1 MGLFED
7 ELQRSAQRRAQ
18 LNAQA
23 RAKAQQDAGAGLTGT
38 LANIAK
44 ETASPSKKSF
54 LENIFG
60 GIAEGIGDAAATVGN
75 IAKTAAGLMGN
86 ATHKEDTKRT
96 MQDLSAKRDEIA
108 KKYGYANYL
117 EAQEDDN
124 ASQDFWNEIK
134 GAAKG
139 TQEKLKKS
147 SADFDKSIQD
157 VQNIDLNKAKGQA
170 INTIG
175 NMLDVVP
182 GLGVAGNVAS
192 GALGGVAD
200 AYKANEGGTDA
211 DVWNDKTTLARIGAG
226 AGSALAGGAVAS
238 KLGAGKTVLG
248 QAGRSALSG
257 AASGATS
264 GAIMSGATGGN
275 VLSGALSGA
284 GTGALA
290 GGAMGGGNAIA
301 GRIMSGV
308 RSVKGANDVA
318 PKDFNTTNDAMAENT
333 SIAPEQ
339 TMDAVKPQQA
349 KNSNTIKDGI
359 ANQKRMNQ
367 VEDLR
372 MQAAQQILDQYGT
385 IRLTDKTKLSRAAE
399 AATEMAN
406 LGLTDRASI
415 DYFANNITGADGQ
428 VSKLVRNA
436 LIDAGDTTTK
446 LKHTMDEYYNS
457 GGIAGNKSAKSYVQS
472 VFDDVSKKYSTN
484 QDGTMSR
491 SDMYDLGREI
501 ERIGYNDIAMGS
513 RSGSNSH
520 IYEGRG
526 QTLVNIAQDIIDR
539 ATEGV
544 EINSKIDTNALKSIL
559 PDNQAWANKVD
570 KFAANAKTVQ
580 DARKFM
586 APATQMS
593 LYNEATRLNRGT
605 YGSNVG
611 DAGTLM
617 LELAT
622 GNTLSRLKTLGKLA
636 QSKISNSDNARQKQ
650 TKKLLDMANKLESQ
664 GVDANGGDR
673 LANNNMASANNTATA
688 SKNPLVNALGSAKN
702 IASNLNGLQKTAG
715 GDNNL
720 AKYLAGQANDLGGNF
735 YKWLDGGAPTLR
747 AGGINNLQNI
757 VNRQVAGGIADNAV
771 SDLRDKEYE
780 KQANQAISDAV
791 GQYGAGVLNYI
802 GTDATNGLS
811 DGRLAQLQSVAGQYP
826 AEADASAMLAGAMT
840 AEQNNPMSEQMAQI
854 GNQMTQISQA
864 MSSAMAAGDF
874 TAYGQLAD
882 LYAQAYKMYDALNAT
897 SAASEKTNELTASQQ
912 TQMTNLNNSLATR
925 DQLEQAYADAGGAQG
940 LAGNLSEFANSITGG
955 AANRALANYNSM
967 RQSVGAAI
975 VKNLVNLGATE
986 QDMKAYVALLPTAAD
1001 SAEQAQDK
1009 FDKLRGLINQAKAN
1023 VTVAQ

>member
-75 IAKTAAGLMGN
+75 IAKTAAGWMGD

-124 ASQDFWNEIK
+124 ASQDFWNEVK
-134 GAAKG
+134 GATTS

-275 VLSGALSGA
+275 VLSGALAGA

-290 GGAMGGGNAIA
+290 GGAMGGGNALA
-301 GRIMSGV
+301 GRVMSGV

-318 PKDFNTTNDAMAENT
+318 PKEFNTTNDAMAENT

-339 TMDAVKPQQA
+339 TMDAVNPQQA
-349 KNSNTIKDGI
+349 KNSTTIKDGF

-526 QTLVNIAQDIIDR
+526 QTLVNIAQGIIDR

-559 PDNQAWANKVD
+559 PDNQAWADKVD

-636 QSKISNSDNARQKQ
+636 QSKISNSDNAKQKQ

-688 SKNPLVNALGSAKN
+688 SKNPLVNAFGSAKN
-702 IASNLNGLQKTAG
+702 IASNLNSLQATAG

-735 YKWLDGGAPTLR
+735 YNWLDGGASTIR

-771 SDLRDKEYE
+771 SDLRDKEYGE
-780 KQANQAISDAV
+780 QANQAISDAV
-791 GQYGAGVLNYI
+791 SQYGAGVLNYI
-802 GTDATNGLS
+802 GADATNGLS
-811 DGRLAQLQSVAGQYP
+811 DGRLAQLQSAAGQYP
-826 AEADASAMLAGAMT
+826 AETDASAMLAGAIT
-840 AEQNNPMSEQMAQI
+840 AEQNSPMSEQMAQI

-897 SAASEKTNELTASQQ
+897 SAESDAPNELTASQQ
-912 TQMTNLNNSLATR
+912 TQMTNLNNSLATL

-986 QDMKAYVALLPTAAD
+986 QDMKAYIALLPTAAD
-1001 SAEQAQDK
+1001 SAEQAKDK

>member
-75 IAKTAAGLMGN
+75 IVKTTAGLIGN
-86 ATHKEDTKRT
+86 ETHKQDTKST
-96 MQDLSAKRDEIA
+96 MQDFSAKRDEIA

-134 GAAKG
+134 GATKG

-290 GGAMGGGNAIA
+290 GGAMGGGNALA

-308 RSVKGANDVA
+308 KSIKGANDVG
-318 PKDFNTTNDAMAENT
+318 PKDLNTTNDAMAENT
-333 SIAPEQ
+333 SIAPGQ

-349 KNSNTIKDGI
+349 KNPNTIKDGI

-559 PDNQAWANKVD
+559 PDNQAWADKVD

-611 DAGTLM
+611 DAGTMM

-636 QSKISNSDNARQKQ
+636 QSKISNSDNAKQKQ

-664 GVDANGGDR
+664 SVDANGGNR
-673 LANNNMASANNTATA
+673 TVNNTATA

-702 IASNLNGLQKTAG
+702 IASNLNSLQATSDG
-715 GDNNL
+715 GNNL
-720 AKYLAGQANDLGGNF
+720 AKYLAGQANDLGGNL
-735 YKWLDGGAPTLR
+735 YNWLDGAAPTLR

-771 SDLRDKEYE
+771 SDLRDKEYGE
-780 KQANQAISDAV
+780 QANQAISDAV
-791 GQYGAGVLNYI
+791 NQYGAGVLNYI
-802 GTDATNGLS
+802 GADATNGLS
-811 DGRLAQLQSVAGQYP
+811 DGRLAQLQAVAGQYP
-826 AEADASAMLAGAMT
+826 AETDASAMLAGATT

-882 LYAQAYKMYDALNAT
+882 LYSQAYKMYDALNANST
-897 SAASEKTNELTASQQ
+897 ASDASSELTASQQ
-912 TQMTNLNNSLATR
+912 TQMTNLNNSLATL

>member
-75 IAKTAAGLMGN
+75 IAKTAVGLMGD

-124 ASQDFWNEIK
+124 ASQDFWNEVK
-134 GAAKG
+134 GATKG

-170 INTIG
+170 INAYGTL
-175 NMLDVVP
+175 LDVVP

-248 QAGRSALSG
+248 QAGKSALSG

-275 VLSGALSGA
+275 VLSGALAGA

-290 GGAMGGGNAIA
+290 GGAMGGGNALA
-301 GRIMSGV
+301 GRIMSGA
-308 RSVKGANDVA
+308 RNINNANDAV
-318 PKDFNTTNDAMAENT
+318 PKDSNIANDAMAENT
-333 SIAPEQ
+333 SVAPEQ

-446 LKHTMDEYYNS
+446 LKHTMDQYYNS

-544 EINSKIDTNALKSIL
+544 EINSKIDANALKSIL
-559 PDNQAWANKVD
+559 PGNQAWANKVD
-570 KFAANAKTVQ
+570 KFAADAKTVQ

-611 DAGTLM
+611 DAGTMM

-636 QSKISNSDNARQKQ
+636 QSKISNSDNAKQKQ

-664 GVDANGGDR
+664 SVDANGGDR
-673 LANNNMASANNTATA
+673 MANNNMASTNNTATA
-688 SKNPLVNALGSAKN
+688 SKNPLVNAFGSAKN
-702 IASNLNGLQKTAG
+702 IASNLNSLQATAG

-720 AKYLAGQANDLGGNF
+720 AKYLAGQVNDLGGNF
-735 YKWLDGGAPTLR
+735 YNWLDGAAPTLR

-757 VNRQVAGGIADNAV
+757 VNRKVAGGIADNAV
-771 SDLRDKEYE
+771 SDLRDQEYKE
-780 KQANQAISDAV
+780 QANQAISDAV
-791 GQYGAGVLNYI
+791 NQYGAGVLNYI
-802 GTDATNGLS
+802 GADATNGLS
-811 DGRLAQLQSVAGQYP
+811 DGRLAQLQSIAGQYP
-826 AEADASAMLAGAMT
+826 AETDASAMLVGAMT
-840 AEQNNPMSEQMAQI
+840 AEQNDPMSEQMAQI
-854 GNQMTQISQA
+854 GNQMTQLSQA

-882 LYAQAYKMYDALNAT
+882 LYSQAYKMYDALNT
-897 SAASEKTNELTASQQ
+897 NSAASDAPNELTASQQ
-912 TQMTNLNNSLATR
+912 TQMTNLNNSLATL

>member
-75 IAKTAAGLMGN
+75 IVKTTAGLIGN
-86 ATHKEDTKRT
+86 ETHKQDTKST
-96 MQDLSAKRDEIA
+96 MQDFSAKRDEIA

-134 GAAKG
+134 GATKG

-147 SADFDKSIQD
+147 SDDFDKSIQD
-157 VQNIDLNKAKGQA
+157 VQNTDLNKAKGQA

-182 GLGVAGNVAS
+182 GLGVPGNVAS

-290 GGAMGGGNAIA
+290 GGAMGGGNALA

-308 RSVKGANDVA
+308 RNINGANDVA
-318 PKDFNTTNDAMAENT
+318 PKDSNITNDAMTENT

-446 LKHTMDEYYNS
+446 LKHTMDQYYNS

-559 PDNQAWANKVD
+559 PDNQAWADKVD

-593 LYNEATRLNRGT
+593 LYNEATKLNRGT

-636 QSKISNSDNARQKQ
+636 QSKISNSDNAKQKQ
-650 TKKLLDMANKLESQ
+650 SKKLLDMANKLESQ
-664 GVDANGGDR
+664 SVDANGGNR
-673 LANNNMASANNTATA
+673 TANNTATA

-702 IASNLNGLQKTAG
+702 IASNLNSLQATSDG
-715 GDNNL
+715 GNNL
-720 AKYLAGQANDLGGNF
+720 AKYLAGQANDLGGNL
-735 YKWLDGGAPTLR
+735 YNWLDGAAPTLR

-771 SDLRDKEYE
+771 SDLRDKEYGE
-780 KQANQAISDAV
+780 QANQAISDAV
-791 GQYGAGVLNYI
+791 NQYGAGVLNYI
-802 GTDATNGLS
+802 GADATNGLS

-826 AEADASAMLAGAMT
+826 AETDASAMLAGAMT

-874 TAYGQLAD
+874 TAYSQLAD

-897 SAASEKTNELTASQQ
+897 SAESEKSNELTASQQ
-912 TQMTNLNNSLATR
+912 TQMTNLNNSLATL

>member
-44 ETASPSKKSF
+44 ETATPSKKSF

-75 IAKTAAGLMGN
+75 IAKTAVGLMGDK
-86 ATHKEDTKRT
+86 THKEDTKRT

-124 ASQDFWNEIK
+124 ASQDFWNEVK
-134 GAAKG
+134 GATKG

-170 INTIG
+170 INAYGTL
-175 NMLDVVP
+175 LDVVP

-226 AGSALAGGAVAS
+226 AGSALAGGTVAS

-248 QAGRSALSG
+248 QAGKSALSG

-275 VLSGALSGA
+275 VLSGALAGA

-290 GGAMGGGNAIA
+290 GGAMGGGNALA

-308 RSVKGANDVA
+308 RSIKGANDVA
-318 PKDFNTTNDAMAENT
+318 PKDLNTTNDAMAENA

-339 TMDAVKPQQA
+339 TIDAVKPQQA

-559 PDNQAWANKVD
+559 PDNQAWADKVD

-664 GVDANGGDR
+664 GVDANGGNR
-673 LANNNMASANNTATA
+673 MANNTATA
-688 SKNPLVNALGSAKN
+688 SKNPLINALGSAKN
-702 IASNLNGLQKTAG
+702 IASNLNSLQATSDG
-715 GDNNL
+715 GTNL

-735 YKWLDGGAPTLR
+735 YNWLDGAAPTLR
-747 AGGINNLQNI
+747 TGGINNLQNI
-757 VNRQVAGGIADNAV
+757 VNRKVAGGIADNAV
-771 SDLRDKEYE
+771 SDLRDQEYKE
-780 KQANQAISDAV
+780 QANKAISDAV
-791 GQYGAGVLNYI
+791 NQYGAGVLNYI
-802 GTDATNGLS
+802 GADATNGLS
-811 DGRLAQLQSVAGQYP
+811 DDRLAQLQSIAGQYP
-826 AEADASAMLAGAMT
+826 AETDASAMLAGAIT

-882 LYAQAYKMYDALNAT
+882 LYSQAYKMYDALNANST
-897 SAASEKTNELTASQQ
+897 ASDASNELTASQQ
-912 TQMTNLNNSLATR
+912 TQMTNLNNSLATL

-986 QDMKAYVALLPTAAD
+986 QDMKAYIALLPTAAD

>member
-75 IAKTAAGLMGN
+75 VVKTAAGLMGD
-86 ATHKEDTKRT
+86 ATHKQETKST
-96 MQDLSAKRDEIA
+96 MQDFSAKRDEIA

-134 GAAKG
+134 GATKG

-157 VQNIDLNKAKGQA
+157 VQNTDLNKAKGQA

-290 GGAMGGGNAIA
+290 GGAMGGGNALA

-308 RSVKGANDVA
+308 RSVKGANDIA
-318 PKDFNTTNDAMAENT
+318 PKDTNITNDAMAENT
-333 SIAPEQ
+333 SVAPEQ

-349 KNSNTIKDGI
+349 KTPNTIKDGI

-559 PDNQAWANKVD
+559 PDNQAWADKVD

-673 LANNNMASANNTATA
+673 LANNSATA
-688 SKNPLVNALGSAKN
+688 SKNPLVNAVGTAKN
-702 IASNLNGLQKTAG
+702 IASNLNSLQATSDG
-715 GDNNL
+715 GNNL

-735 YKWLDGGAPTLR
+735 YNWLDGAAPTLR
-747 AGGINNLQNI
+747 SGGINNLQNI

-771 SDLRDKEYE
+771 SDLRDKEYGE
-780 KQANQAISDAV
+780 QANQAIGDAV
-791 GQYGAGVLNYI
+791 NQYGAGVLNYI
-802 GTDATNGLS
+802 GADATNGLS
-811 DGRLAQLQSVAGQYP
+811 DSRLAQLQSVASQYP
-826 AEADASAMLAGAMT
+826 AETDASAMLAGAIN

-882 LYAQAYKMYDALNAT
+882 LYAQAYKMYDALNAN
-897 SAASEKTNELTASQQ
+897 SAASEASNELTASQQ
-912 TQMTNLNNSLATR
+912 TQMTNLNNSLATL

-986 QDMKAYVALLPTAAD
+986 QDMKAYIALLPTAAD

>member
-75 IAKTAAGLMGN
+75 IVKTTAGLIGN
-86 ATHKEDTKRT
+86 ETHKQDTKRT

-124 ASQDFWNEIK
+124 ASQDFWNEVK

-170 INTIG
+170 INAYGTL
-175 NMLDVVP
+175 LDVVP

-248 QAGRSALSG
+248 QAGKSALSG

-275 VLSGALSGA
+275 VLSGALAGA

-290 GGAMGGGNAIA
+290 GGAMGGGNALA

-308 RSVKGANDVA
+308 RSIKGANDVG
-318 PKDFNTTNDAMAENT
+318 PKDLNTTNDAMAENA
-333 SIAPEQ
+333 SIAPGQ

-349 KNSNTIKDGI
+349 KNPNTIKDGI

-559 PDNQAWANKVD
+559 PDNQAWADKVD

-593 LYNEATRLNRGT
+593 LYNDATRLNRGT

-636 QSKISNSDNARQKQ
+636 QSKISNSDNAKQKQ

-664 GVDANGGDR
+664 SVDANGGGR
-673 LANNNMASANNTATA
+673 MANNNMASANNTATA
-688 SKNPLVNALGSAKN
+688 SKNPLVNAFGSAKN
-702 IASNLNGLQKTAG
+702 IASNLNSLQATAG
-715 GDNNL
+715 GGNNL

-735 YKWLDGGAPTLR
+735 YNWLDGAAPTLR

-771 SDLRDKEYE
+771 SDLRDQEYKE
-780 KQANQAISDAV
+780 QANQAISDAV
-791 GQYGAGVLNYI
+791 NQYGAGVLNYI
-802 GTDATNGLS
+802 GADATNGLS
-811 DGRLAQLQSVAGQYP
+811 DGRLAQLQAVAGQYP
-826 AEADASAMLAGAMT
+826 AETDASAMLAGAIT

-897 SAASEKTNELTASQQ
+897 SAESDAPNELTASQQ
-912 TQMTNLNNSLATR
+912 TQMTNLNNSLATL

-986 QDMKAYVALLPTAAD
+986 QDMKAYIALLPTAAD

-1023 VTVAQ
+1023 VTIAQ

>member
-75 IAKTAAGLMGN
+75 IAKTAVGLMGD

-124 ASQDFWNEIK
+124 ASQDFWNEVK
-134 GAAKG
+134 GATKG

-170 INTIG
+170 INAYGTL
-175 NMLDVVP
+175 LDVVP
-182 GLGVAGNVAS
+182 GLGVYGNVAS

-275 VLSGALSGA
+275 VLSGALAGA

-290 GGAMGGGNAIA
+290 GGAMGGGNALA

-308 RSVKGANDVA
+308 RSAKGANDVV
-318 PKDFNTTNDAMAENT
+318 PKDLNTTNDAMTENT

-544 EINSKIDTNALKSIL
+544 EINSKIDANALKSIL
-559 PDNQAWANKVD
+559 PGNQAWANKVD

-611 DAGTLM
+611 DAGTMM

-664 GVDANGGDR
+664 SVDANGGNR
-673 LANNNMASANNTATA
+673 TANNTATA
-688 SKNPLVNALGSAKN
+688 SKNPLVNAFGDAKN
-702 IASNLNGLQKTAG
+702 IASNLNSLQATAG

-720 AKYLAGQANDLGGNF
+720 AKYLAGQVNDLGGNF
-735 YKWLDGGAPTLR
+735 YNWLDGAAPTLR

-771 SDLRDKEYE
+771 SDLRDQEYKE
-780 KQANQAISDAV
+780 QANQAISDAV
-791 GQYGAGVLNYI
+791 NQYGAGVLNYI
-802 GTDATNGLS
+802 GADATSGLS
-811 DGRLAQLQSVAGQYP
+811 NDRLAQLQSIAGQYP
-826 AEADASAMLAGAMT
+826 AETDASAMPAGAIT

-854 GNQMTQISQA
+854 GNQMTQLSQA

-874 TAYGQLAD
+874 TAYSQLAD
-882 LYAQAYKMYDALNAT
+882 LYSQAYKMYDALNANST
-897 SAASEKTNELTASQQ
+897 ASDASSELTASQQ
-912 TQMTNLNNSLATR
+912 TQMTNLNNSLATL
-925 DQLEQAYADAGGAQG
+925 DQLEQAYADARGAQG

-986 QDMKAYVALLPTAAD
+986 QDMKAYIALLPTAAD

>member
-23 RAKAQQDAGAGLTGT
+23 RVKAQQDAGAGLTGT

-75 IAKTAAGLMGN
+75 IVKTTAGLIGN
-86 ATHKEDTKRT
+86 ETHKQDTKST

-124 ASQDFWNEIK
+124 ASQDFWNEVK
-134 GAAKG
+134 GATKG

-157 VQNIDLNKAKGQA
+157 VQNTDLNKAKGQA

-275 VLSGALSGA
+275 VLSGALAGA

-290 GGAMGGGNAIA
+290 GGAMGGGNALA

-318 PKDFNTTNDAMAENT
+318 TKDLNTTNDAMAENA

-349 KNSNTIKDGI
+349 KNSTTIKDGI

-399 AATEMAN
+399 AATEMAD

-559 PDNQAWANKVD
+559 PDNQAWADKVD
-570 KFAANAKTVQ
+570 KFATNAKTVQ

-673 LANNNMASANNTATA
+673 LANNTATA

-702 IASNLNGLQKTAG
+702 IASNLNSLQATSDG
-715 GDNNL
+715 GNNL

-735 YKWLDGGAPTLR
+735 YNWLDGAAPTLR
-747 AGGINNLQNI
+747 AGGLNNLQNI

-771 SDLRDKEYE
+771 SDLRDKEYGE
-780 KQANQAISDAV
+780 QANQAISDAV
-791 GQYGAGVLNYI
+791 NQYGAGVLNYI
-802 GTDATNGLS
+802 GADATNGLS

-826 AEADASAMLAGAMT
+826 AETDASAMLAGAIT
-840 AEQNNPMSEQMAQI
+840 AEQSNPMSEQMAQI

-897 SAASEKTNELTASQQ
+897 SAESEKSNELTTSQQ
-912 TQMTNLNNSLATR
+912 TQLTNLNNSLATL

-940 LAGNLSEFANSITGG
+940 LAGTLSEFANSITGG
-955 AANRALANYNSM
+955 AANRALANYNSV

-975 VKNLVNLGATE
+975 AKNLVNLGATE
-986 QDMKAYVALLPTAAD
+986 QDMKAYIALLPTAAD

>member
-75 IAKTAAGLMGN
+75 IVKTTAGLIGN
-86 ATHKEDTKRT
+86 ETHKQDTKST
-96 MQDLSAKRDEIA
+96 MQDFSAKRDEIA

-134 GAAKG
+134 GATKG

-157 VQNIDLNKAKGQA
+157 VQNTDLNKAKGQA
-170 INTIG
+170 INTFG

-192 GALGGVAD
+192 GALGGIAD

-248 QAGRSALSG
+248 QAGKSALSG

-275 VLSGALSGA
+275 VLSGALAGA

-290 GGAMGGGNAIA
+290 GGAMGGGNALA

-308 RSVKGANDVA
+308 RNINGANDVA
-318 PKDFNTTNDAMAENT
+318 PKDSNITNDAMTENT

-446 LKHTMDEYYNS
+446 LKHTMDQYYNS

-544 EINSKIDTNALKSIL
+544 EINSKIDANALKSIL
-559 PDNQAWANKVD
+559 PGNQAWANKVD
-570 KFAANAKTVQ
+570 KFAADAKTVQ

-611 DAGTLM
+611 DAGTMM

-636 QSKISNSDNARQKQ
+636 QSKISNSDNAKQKQ

-664 GVDANGGDR
+664 SVDANGGDR

-688 SKNPLVNALGSAKN
+688 SKNPLVNAFGSAKN
-702 IASNLNGLQKTAG
+702 IASNLNSLQATAG
-715 GDNNL
+715 GGNNL
-720 AKYLAGQANDLGGNF
+720 AKYLAGQVNDLGGNF
-735 YKWLDGGAPTLR
+735 YNWLDGAAPTLR

-771 SDLRDKEYE
+771 SDLRDKEYGE
-780 KQANQAISDAV
+780 QTNQAISDAV
-791 GQYGAGVLNYI
+791 NQYGAGVLNYI
-802 GTDATNGLS
+802 GADATNGLS
-811 DGRLAQLQSVAGQYP
+811 DGRLAQLQSIAGQYP
-826 AEADASAMLAGAMT
+826 AETDASAMLVGAIP
-840 AEQNNPMSEQMAQI
+840 AEQNNPMSEQMTQI
-854 GNQMTQISQA
+854 GNQMTQLSQA

-874 TAYGQLAD
+874 TAYSQLAD
-882 LYAQAYKMYDALNAT
+882 LYSQAYKMYDALNANST
-897 SAASEKTNELTASQQ
+897 ASDASNELTASQQ
-912 TQMTNLNNSLATR
+912 TQMTNLNNSLATL

-986 QDMKAYVALLPTAAD
+986 QDMKAYIALLPTAAD

>member
-75 IAKTAAGLMGN
+75 IVKTTAGLIGN
-86 ATHKEDTKRT
+86 ETHKQETKST

-134 GAAKG
+134 GATKG

-170 INTIG
+170 INTFG

-226 AGSALAGGAVAS
+226 AGSALAGSAVAS

-275 VLSGALSGA
+275 VLSGALAGA

-290 GGAMGGGNAIA
+290 GGTMGGGNALA

-308 RSVKGANDVA
+308 RNINGANDVA
-318 PKDFNTTNDAMAENT
+318 PKDSNITNDAMTENT

-446 LKHTMDEYYNS
+446 LKHTMDQYYNS

-544 EINSKIDTNALKSIL
+544 EINSKIDANALKSIL
-559 PDNQAWANKVD
+559 PGNQAWANKVD
-570 KFAANAKTVQ
+570 KFAADAKTVQ

-611 DAGTLM
+611 DAGTMM

-636 QSKISNSDNARQKQ
+636 QSKISNSDNAKQKQ

-664 GVDANGGDR
+664 SVDANGGDR
-673 LANNNMASANNTATA
+673 MANNNMVSANNTATA
-688 SKNPLVNALGSAKN
+688 SKNPLVNAFGSAKN
-702 IASNLNGLQKTAG
+702 IASNLNSLQATAG
-715 GDNNL
+715 GGNNL
-720 AKYLAGQANDLGGNF
+720 AKYLAGQVNDLGGNF
-735 YKWLDGGAPTLR
+735 YNWLDGAAPTLR

-771 SDLRDKEYE
+771 SDLRDQEYKE
-780 KQANQAISDAV
+780 QANQAISDAV
-791 GQYGAGVLNYI
+791 NQYGAGVLNYI
-802 GTDATNGLS
+802 GADATNGLS
-811 DGRLAQLQSVAGQYP
+811 DGRLAQLQSIAGQYP
-826 AEADASAMLAGAMT
+826 AETDASAMLVGAIP
-840 AEQNNPMSEQMAQI
+840 AEQNSPMSEQMAQI
-854 GNQMTQISQA
+854 GNQMTQLSQA

-874 TAYGQLAD
+874 TAYSQLAD
-882 LYAQAYKMYDALNAT
+882 LYSQAYKMYDALNANST
-897 SAASEKTNELTASQQ
+897 ASDASNELTASQQ
-912 TQMTNLNNSLATR
+912 TQMTNLNNSLATL

-986 QDMKAYVALLPTAAD
+986 QDMKAYIALLPTAAD

>member
-23 RAKAQQDAGAGLTGT
+23 RAKAQKDAGAGLTGT

-75 IAKTAAGLMGN
+75 IVKTTAGLIGN
-86 ATHKEDTKRT
+86 ETHKQDTKST
-96 MQDLSAKRDEIA
+96 MQDFSAKRDEIA

-134 GAAKG
+134 GATKG

-147 SADFDKSIQD
+147 SSDFDKSIQD
-157 VQNIDLNKAKGQA
+157 VQNTDLNKAKGQA

-211 DVWNDKTTLARIGAG
+211 DVWNDKATLARIGAG

-248 QAGRSALSG
+248 QAGKSALSG

-275 VLSGALSGA
+275 VLSGALAGA

-290 GGAMGGGNAIA
+290 GGAMGGGNALA

-308 RSVKGANDVA
+308 RNINNADDAV
-318 PKDFNTTNDAMAENT
+318 PKDSNIANDAMAENT
-333 SIAPEQ
+333 SVAPEQ
-339 TMDAVKPQQA
+339 TMDEVKPQQA

-415 DYFANNITGADGQ
+415 DYFANNITGANGQ

-446 LKHTMDEYYNS
+446 LKHTMDQYYNS

-544 EINSKIDTNALKSIL
+544 EINSKIDADALKSIL
-559 PDNQAWANKVD
+559 PGNQAWANKVD
-570 KFAANAKTVQ
+570 KFAADAKTVQ

-611 DAGTLM
+611 DAGTMM

-636 QSKISNSDNARQKQ
+636 QSKISNSDNAKQKQ

-664 GVDANGGDR
+664 SADTNGGDR
-673 LANNNMASANNTATA
+673 MANNNMASANNTATA
-688 SKNPLVNALGSAKN
+688 SKNPLVNAFGSAKN
-702 IASNLNGLQKTAG
+702 IASNLNSLQATAG

-735 YKWLDGGAPTLR
+735 YRFLDKAAPAIR
-747 AGGINNLQNI
+747 SGGINNLQNI
-757 VNRQVAGGIADNAV
+757 INRQVAGGIADNAV
-771 SDLRDKEYE
+771 SDLRDKEYGE
-780 KQANQAISDAV
+780 QANQAISDAV
-791 GQYGAGVLNYI
+791 NQYGAGVLNYI

-811 DGRLAQLQSVAGQYP
+811 DGRLAQLQAVAGQYP
-826 AEADASAMLAGAMT
+826 AETDASAMLAGAIT

-874 TAYGQLAD
+874 TAYSQLAD
-882 LYAQAYKMYDALNAT
+882 LYSQAYKMYDALNANST
-897 SAASEKTNELTASQQ
+897 ASDASNELTASQQ
-912 TQMTNLNNSLATR
+912 TQMTNLNNSLATL

>member
-60 GIAEGIGDAAATVGN
+60 GIAEGIGDAVATAGN
-75 IAKTAAGLMGN
+75 IAKTAVGLIGN
-86 ATHKEDTKRT
+86 ETHKEDTKRT

-124 ASQDFWNEIK
+124 ASQDFWNEVK
-134 GAAKG
+134 GATKG

-170 INTIG
+170 INAYGTL
-175 NMLDVVP
+175 LDVVP

-238 KLGAGKTVLG
+238 KLGAGKTMLG
-248 QAGRSALSG
+248 QAGKSALSG

-275 VLSGALSGA
+275 VLSGALAGA

-290 GGAMGGGNAIA
+290 GGAMGGGNALA
-301 GRIMSGV
+301 GRVMSGV
-308 RSVKGANDVA
+308 RGIKDANDVA
-318 PKDFNTTNDAMAENT
+318 TKDLNTTNDAMAENT

-349 KNSNTIKDGI
+349 KNSTTIKDGI

-559 PDNQAWANKVD
+559 PDNQAWADKVD

-673 LANNNMASANNTATA
+673 LANNTATA

-702 IASNLNGLQKTAG
+702 IASNLNSLQATSDG
-715 GDNNL
+715 GNNL
-720 AKYLAGQANDLGGNF
+720 AKYLAGQANDLGSNF
-735 YKWLDGGAPTLR
+735 YNWLDGAAPTLR

-771 SDLRDKEYE
+771 SDLRDKEYGE
-780 KQANQAISDAV
+780 QANQAISDAV
-791 GQYGAGVLNYI
+791 NQYGAGVLNYI
-802 GTDATNGLS
+802 GADATNGLS
-811 DGRLAQLQSVAGQYP
+811 DGRLAKLQSVAGQYP
-826 AEADASAMLAGAMT
+826 AETDASAMLAGAIT
-840 AEQNNPMSEQMAQI
+840 AEQSNPMSEQMAQI

-874 TAYGQLAD
+874 TAYGQLSD

-897 SAASEKTNELTASQQ
+897 SAASDKSNELTTSQQ
-912 TQMTNLNNSLATR
+912 TQLTNLNNSLTSL

-940 LAGNLSEFANSITGG
+940 LAGNLSEFANKFTGG
-955 AANRALANYNSM
+955 AVNRGLANYNNM
-967 RQSVGAAI
+967 RQSIGAAI
-975 VKNLVNLGATE
+975 IKNFVNLGATE
-986 QDMKAYVALLPTAAD
+986 ADMKAYMAMLPTAAD
-1001 SAEQAQDK
+1001 TAEQAQYK
-1009 FDKLRGLINQAKAN
+1009 FAKLREMLNQAKAN

>member
-23 RAKAQQDAGAGLTGT
+23 RAKAQQEAGAGLTGT

-75 IAKTAAGLMGN
+75 IVKTAAGWMGDT
-86 ATHKEDTKRT
+86 AHKEDTKRT

-124 ASQDFWNEIK
+124 ASQDFWNEVK
-134 GAAKG
+134 GATKG

-170 INTIG
+170 INAYGTL
-175 NMLDVVP
+175 LDVVP

-248 QAGRSALSG
+248 QAGKSALSG

-275 VLSGALSGA
+275 VLSGALAGA

-290 GGAMGGGNAIA
+290 GGAMGGGSALA
-301 GRIMSGV
+301 GRVMSGV
-308 RSVKGANDVA
+308 RSINDANDVA
-318 PKDFNTTNDAMAENT
+318 PKDLNATNDAMAENA
-333 SIAPEQ
+333 SIAPKQ

-415 DYFANNITGADGQ
+415 DYFTNNITGADGQ

-520 IYEGRG
+520 MYEGRG

-559 PDNQAWANKVD
+559 PDNQAWADKVD

-673 LANNNMASANNTATA
+673 LANNTATA

-702 IASNLNGLQKTAG
+702 IASNLNSLQATSDG
-715 GDNNL
+715 GTDL

-735 YKWLDGGAPTLR
+735 YRFLDGAAPTLR

-771 SDLRDKEYE
+771 SDLRDKEYGE
-780 KQANQAISDAV
+780 QANQAISDAV
-791 GQYGAGVLNYI
+791 NQYGAGVLNYI
-802 GTDATNGLS
+802 GADATNGLS
-811 DGRLAQLQSVAGQYP
+811 DNRLAQLQSVAGQYP
-826 AEADASAMLAGAMT
+826 AETDASAMLAGAIT

-897 SAASEKTNELTASQQ
+897 SAESEKSNELTTSQQ
-912 TQMTNLNNSLATR
+912 TQLTNLNNSLATL

-986 QDMKAYVALLPTAAD
+986 QDMKAYIALLPTAAD

>member
-75 IAKTAAGLMGN
+75 IVKTTAGLMGN

-139 TQEKLKKS
+139 TQEKIKKS

-157 VQNIDLNKAKGQA
+157 VQNTDLNKAKGQA

-248 QAGRSALSG
+248 QAGKSALSG

-275 VLSGALSGA
+275 VLSGALAGA

-290 GGAMGGGNAIA
+290 GGAMGGGNALA

-308 RSVKGANDVA
+308 KSIKGANDVGS
-318 PKDFNTTNDAMAENT
+318 KDLNTTNDAMTENT

-349 KNSNTIKDGI
+349 KNSTTIKDGI

-446 LKHTMDEYYNS
+446 LKHTMDQYYNS

-544 EINSKIDTNALKSIL
+544 EINSKIDANALKSIL
-559 PDNQAWANKVD
+559 PGNQAWADKVD

-673 LANNNMASANNTATA
+673 LANNTATA
-688 SKNPLVNALGSAKN
+688 SKNPLVNTVGAAKN
-702 IASNLNGLQKTAG
+702 IASNLNSLQATSDG
-715 GDNNL
+715 GNNL

-735 YKWLDGGAPTLR
+735 YNWLDGGAPTIR
-747 AGGINNLQNI
+747 AGGINSLQNI

-771 SDLRDKEYE
+771 SDLRDKEYGE
-780 KQANQAISDAV
+780 QANQAISDAV
-791 GQYGAGVLNYI
+791 SQYGAGVLNYI
-802 GTDATNGLS
+802 GADATNGLS
-811 DGRLAQLQSVAGQYP
+811 NDRLAQLQSIAGQYP
-826 AEADASAMLAGAMT
+826 AEADASAMPVGAIT

-882 LYAQAYKMYDALNAT
+882 LYSQAYKMYDALNANST
-897 SAASEKTNELTASQQ
+897 ASDASNELTASQQ
-912 TQMTNLNNSLATR
+912 TQMTNLNNSLATL

>member
-75 IAKTAAGLMGN
+75 IAKTAVGLMGD
-86 ATHKEDTKRT
+86 AAHKEDTKRT

-124 ASQDFWNEIK
+124 ASQDFWNEVK
-134 GAAKG
+134 GATKG

-157 VQNIDLNKAKGQA
+157 VQNTDLNKAKGQA
-170 INTIG
+170 ISTIG

-226 AGSALAGGAVAS
+226 AGSALAGGAAAS

-248 QAGRSALSG
+248 QAGKSALSG

-275 VLSGALSGA
+275 VLSGALAGA

-290 GGAMGGGNAIA
+290 GGAMGGGNALA

-308 RSVKGANDVA
+308 RSAKGANDVV
-318 PKDFNTTNDAMAENT
+318 PKDLNTTNDAMTENT

-559 PDNQAWANKVD
+559 PDNQAWADKVD

-593 LYNEATRLNRGT
+593 LYNEATKLNRGT

-664 GVDANGGDR
+664 SVDANGGNR
-673 LANNNMASANNTATA
+673 TANNTATA

-702 IASNLNGLQKTAG
+702 IASNLNSLQATSDG
-715 GDNNL
+715 GNNL
-720 AKYLAGQANDLGGNF
+720 AKYLAGQANDLGGNL
-735 YKWLDGGAPTLR
+735 YNWLDGAAPTLR

-771 SDLRDKEYE
+771 SDLRDQEYKE
-780 KQANQAISDAV
+780 QANQAISDAV
-791 GQYGAGVLNYI
+791 NQYGAGVLNYI
-802 GTDATNGLS
+802 GADATNGLS

-826 AEADASAMLAGAMT
+826 AETDASAMLAGATT

-882 LYAQAYKMYDALNAT
+882 LYSQAYKMYDALNAN
-897 SAASEKTNELTASQQ
+897 SAASDASNELTASQQ
-912 TQMTNLNNSLATR
+912 TQMTNLNNSLATL

>member
-18 LNAQA
+18 INAQA

-44 ETASPSKKSF
+44 ETATPSKKSF

-60 GIAEGIGDAAATVGN
+60 GIAEGIGDAVATAGN
-75 IAKTAAGLMGN
+75 IVKTTAGLIGDK
-86 ATHKEDTKRT
+86 THKEDTKRT

-124 ASQDFWNEIK
+124 ASQDFWNEVK
-134 GAAKG
+134 GATKG

-147 SADFDKSIQD
+147 SADFDKSVQD

-248 QAGRSALSG
+248 QAGKSALSG

-275 VLSGALSGA
+275 VLSGALAGA

-290 GGAMGGGNAIA
+290 GGAMGGGNALA

-318 PKDFNTTNDAMAENT
+318 TKDLNTTNDAMAENT

-339 TMDAVKPQQA
+339 AMDAVKPQQA
-349 KNSNTIKDGI
+349 KNSTTIKDGI

-559 PDNQAWANKVD
+559 PDNQAWADKVD

-636 QSKISNSDNARQKQ
+636 QSKISNSDSAKQKQ

-673 LANNNMASANNTATA
+673 LANNTATA

-702 IASNLNGLQKTAG
+702 IASNLNNLQATSDSG
-715 GDNNL
+715 NNL

-735 YKWLDGGAPTLR
+735 YNWLDGGAPTIR

-771 SDLRDKEYE
+771 SDLRDQEYKE
-780 KQANQAISDAV
+780 QASQAISDAV
-791 GQYGAGVLNYI
+791 NQYGAGVLNYI
-802 GTDATNGLS
+802 GADATNGLS

-826 AEADASAMLAGAMT
+826 AETDASAMLAGAIT

-874 TAYGQLAD
+874 TAYSQLAD
-882 LYAQAYKMYDALNAT
+882 LYSQAYKMYDALNANST
-897 SAASEKTNELTASQQ
+897 ASDASNELTASQQ
-912 TQMTNLNNSLATR
+912 TQMTNLNNSLATL

-940 LAGNLSEFANSITGG
+940 LAGNLSEFANSVTGG

-986 QDMKAYVALLPTAAD
+986 QDMKAYIALLPTAAD

>member
-60 GIAEGIGDAAATVGN
+60 GIAEGIGDAVATAGN
-75 IAKTAAGLMGN
+75 IVKTTAGLIGDK
-86 ATHKEDTKRT
+86 THKEDTKRT

-124 ASQDFWNEIK
+124 ASQDFWNEVK
-134 GAAKG
+134 GATKG

-147 SADFDKSIQD
+147 SADFDKSVQD

-248 QAGRSALSG
+248 QAGKSALSG

-264 GAIMSGATGGN
+264 GAIMNGATGGN
-275 VLSGALSGA
+275 VLSGALAGA

-290 GGAMGGGNAIA
+290 GGAMGGGNALA

-318 PKDFNTTNDAMAENT
+318 TKDLNTTNDAMAENT

-339 TMDAVKPQQA
+339 AMDAVKPQQA
-349 KNSNTIKDGI
+349 KNSTTIKDGI

-559 PDNQAWANKVD
+559 PDNQAWADKVD

-636 QSKISNSDNARQKQ
+636 QSKISNSDSAKQKQ

-673 LANNNMASANNTATA
+673 LANNTATA

-702 IASNLNGLQKTAG
+702 IASNLNSLQATSDSG
-715 GDNNL
+715 NNL

-735 YKWLDGGAPTLR
+735 YNWLDGGAPTIR

-771 SDLRDKEYE
+771 SDLRDQEYKE
-780 KQANQAISDAV
+780 QASQAISDAV
-791 GQYGAGVLNYI
+791 NQYGAGVLNYI
-802 GTDATNGLS
+802 GADATNGLS
-811 DGRLAQLQSVAGQYP
+811 DGRLAQLQSEAGQYP
-826 AEADASAMLAGAMT
+826 AETDASAMLAGAIT

-874 TAYGQLAD
+874 TAYSQLAD
-882 LYAQAYKMYDALNAT
+882 LYSQAYKMYDALNANST
-897 SAASEKTNELTASQQ
+897 ASDASNELTASQQ
-912 TQMTNLNNSLATR
+912 TQMTNLNNSLATL

-940 LAGNLSEFANSITGG
+940 LAGNLSEFANSVTGG

-986 QDMKAYVALLPTAAD
+986 QDMKAYIALLPTAAD

>member
-75 IAKTAAGLMGN
+75 IVKTTAGLIGN
-86 ATHKEDTKRT
+86 ETHKQDTKST
-96 MQDLSAKRDEIA
+96 MQDFSAKRDEIA

-134 GAAKG
+134 GATKG

-157 VQNIDLNKAKGQA
+157 VQNTDLNKAKGQA

-248 QAGRSALSG
+248 QAGKSALSG

-275 VLSGALSGA
+275 VLSGALTGA

-290 GGAMGGGNAIA
+290 GGAMGGGNALA

-308 RSVKGANDVA
+308 RNINGANDVA
-318 PKDFNTTNDAMAENT
+318 PKDSNITNDAMAENT

-349 KNSNTIKDGI
+349 KNSTTIKDGI

-539 ATEGV
+539 ATDGV
-544 EINSKIDTNALKSIL
+544 EINSKIDANALKSIL
-559 PDNQAWANKVD
+559 PGNQAWANKVD

-636 QSKISNSDNARQKQ
+636 QSKISNSDNAKQKQ

-664 GVDANGGDR
+664 SVDANGGDR
-673 LANNNMASANNTATA
+673 MVNNNMVSTNNTATA
-688 SKNPLVNALGSAKN
+688 SKNPLVNAFGSAKN
-702 IASNLNGLQKTAG
+702 IASNLNSLQATAG

-720 AKYLAGQANDLGGNF
+720 AKYLAGQVNDLGGNF
-735 YKWLDGGAPTLR
+735 YNWLDGSAPTLR
-747 AGGINNLQNI
+747 AGGINSLQNI

-771 SDLRDKEYE
+771 SDLRDKEYGE
-780 KQANQAISDAV
+780 QANQAISDAV
-791 GQYGAGVLNYI
+791 NQYGAGVLNYI
-802 GTDATNGLS
+802 GADATNGLS

-826 AEADASAMLAGAMT
+826 AETDASAMLAGATT

-874 TAYGQLAD
+874 TAYSQLAD
-882 LYAQAYKMYDALNAT
+882 LYSQAYKMYDALNAT
-897 SAASEKTNELTASQQ
+897 SAESDAPNELTASQQ
-912 TQMTNLNNSLATR
+912 TQMTNLNNSLATL

-986 QDMKAYVALLPTAAD
+986 QDMKAYIALLPTAAD

>member
-54 LENIFG
+54 LESIFG

-75 IAKTAAGLMGN
+75 IVKTTAGLIGN
-86 ATHKEDTKRT
+86 ETHKQDTKST
-96 MQDLSAKRDEIA
+96 MQDFSAKRDEIA

-134 GAAKG
+134 GATKG

-211 DVWNDKTTLARIGAG
+211 DVWNDKATLARIGAG

-248 QAGRSALSG
+248 QAGKSALSG

-275 VLSGALSGA
+275 VLSGALAGA

-290 GGAMGGGNAIA
+290 GGAMGGGNALA
-301 GRIMSGV
+301 GRIMSGA
-308 RSVKGANDVA
+308 RNINNANDAA
-318 PKDFNTTNDAMAENT
+318 PKDSNITNDAMAENT
-333 SIAPEQ
+333 SVAPEQ

-446 LKHTMDEYYNS
+446 LKHTMDQYYNS

-559 PDNQAWANKVD
+559 PDNQAWADKVD

-636 QSKISNSDNARQKQ
+636 QSKISNSDNAKQKQ

-664 GVDANGGDR
+664 SVDTNGGDR
-673 LANNNMASANNTATA
+673 MANNNMASTNNTATA
-688 SKNPLVNALGSAKN
+688 SKNPLVNVFGSAKN
-702 IASNLNGLQKTAG
+702 IASNLNSLQATAG

-720 AKYLAGQANDLGGNF
+720 AKYLAGQVNDLGGNF
-735 YKWLDGGAPTLR
+735 YNWLDGAAPTLR
-747 AGGINNLQNI
+747 SGSINNLQNI
-757 VNRQVAGGIADNAV
+757 INRQVAGGIADNAV
-771 SDLRDKEYE
+771 SDLRDQEYKE
-780 KQANQAISDAV
+780 QANQAISDAV
-791 GQYGAGVLNYI
+791 NQYGAGVLNYI
-802 GTDATNGLS
+802 GADATSGLS
-811 DGRLAQLQSVAGQYP
+811 DGRLAQLQSIAGQYP
-826 AEADASAMLAGAMT
+826 AETDASAMLVGAMT
-840 AEQNNPMSEQMAQI
+840 AEQNDPMSEQMAQI
-854 GNQMTQISQA
+854 GNQMTQLSQA

-874 TAYGQLAD
+874 TAYSQLAD
-882 LYAQAYKMYDALNAT
+882 LYSQAYKMYDALNAN
-897 SAASEKTNELTASQQ
+897 SAASDAPNELTASQQ
-912 TQMTNLNNSLATR
+912 TQMTNLNNSLATL

>member
-75 IAKTAAGLMGN
+75 IVKTTAGLMGD
-86 ATHKEDTKRT
+86 ATHKEDTKST
-96 MQDLSAKRDEIA
+96 MQDFSAKRDEIA

-134 GAAKG
+134 GATKG

-170 INTIG
+170 INAYGTL
-175 NMLDVVP
+175 LDVVP

-211 DVWNDKTTLARIGAG
+211 DVWNDKATLARIGAG

-275 VLSGALSGA
+275 VLSGALAGA

-290 GGAMGGGNAIA
+290 GGAMGGGNALA

-308 RSVKGANDVA
+308 KSIKGANDVGS
-318 PKDFNTTNDAMAENT
+318 KDLNTTNDAMAENT
-333 SIAPEQ
+333 SVAPEQ

-349 KNSNTIKDGI
+349 KTPNTIKDGI

-472 VFDDVSKKYSTN
+472 VFDDISKKYSTN

-559 PDNQAWANKVD
+559 PGNQAWANKVD

-636 QSKISNSDNARQKQ
+636 QSKISNSDNAKQKQ

-664 GVDANGGDR
+664 SVDTNGGDR
-673 LANNNMASANNTATA
+673 LTNNTATA
-688 SKNPLVNALGSAKN
+688 SKNPLVNAVGNAKN
-702 IASNLNGLQKTAG
+702 IASNLNSLQATSDG
-715 GDNNL
+715 GNNL
-720 AKYLAGQANDLGGNF
+720 AKYLAGQANDLGGNL
-735 YKWLDGGAPTLR
+735 YKWLDGGAPTIR

-771 SDLRDKEYE
+771 SDLRDKEYGE
-780 KQANQAISDAV
+780 QANQAISDAV
-791 GQYGAGVLNYI
+791 NQYGAGVLNYI
-802 GTDATNGLS
+802 GADATNGLS

-826 AEADASAMLAGAMT
+826 AETDASAMLAGAIT

-897 SAASEKTNELTASQQ
+897 SAESEKTNELTASQQ
-912 TQMTNLNNSLATR
+912 TQMTNLNNSLATL

-1009 FDKLRGLINQAKAN
+1009 FDKLRGLVNQAKAN

>member
-60 GIAEGIGDAAATVGN
+60 GIAEGIGDAVATAGN
-75 IAKTAAGLMGN
+75 IAKTAVGLIGN
-86 ATHKEDTKRT
+86 ETHKEDTKRT

-124 ASQDFWNEIK
+124 ASQDFWNEVK
-134 GAAKG
+134 GATKG

-170 INTIG
+170 INAYGTL
-175 NMLDVVP
+175 LDVVP

-238 KLGAGKTVLG
+238 KLGAGKTMLG
-248 QAGRSALSG
+248 QAGKSALSG

-275 VLSGALSGA
+275 VLSGALAGA

-290 GGAMGGGNAIA
+290 GGAMGGGNALA
-301 GRIMSGV
+301 GRVMSGV
-308 RSVKGANDVA
+308 RGIKDANDVA
-318 PKDFNTTNDAMAENT
+318 TKDLNTTNDAMAENT

-349 KNSNTIKDGI
+349 KNSTTIKDGI

-559 PDNQAWANKVD
+559 PDNQAWADKVD

-673 LANNNMASANNTATA
+673 LANNTATA

-702 IASNLNGLQKTAG
+702 IASNLNSLQATSDG
-715 GDNNL
+715 GNNL

-735 YKWLDGGAPTLR
+735 YNWLDKAAPTLR
-747 AGGINNLQNI
+747 AGGINSLQNI

-771 SDLRDKEYE
+771 SDLRDKEYGE
-780 KQANQAISDAV
+780 QANQAISDAV
-791 GQYGAGVLNYI
+791 NQYGAGVLNYI

-826 AEADASAMLAGAMT
+826 AETDASAMLAGAIT
-840 AEQNNPMSEQMAQI
+840 AEQSNPMSEQMAQI

-874 TAYGQLAD
+874 TAYGQLSD

-897 SAASEKTNELTASQQ
+897 SAESEKSNELTTSQQ
-912 TQMTNLNNSLATR
+912 TQLTNLNNSLTSL

-940 LAGNLSEFANSITGG
+940 LAGNLSEFANKFTGG
-955 AANRALANYNSM
+955 AVNRGLANYNNM
-967 RQSVGAAI
+967 RQSIGAAI
-975 VKNLVNLGATE
+975 IKNFVNLGATE
-986 QDMKAYVALLPTAAD
+986 ADMKAYMAMLPTAAD
-1001 SAEQAQDK
+1001 TAEQAQYK
-1009 FDKLRGLINQAKAN
+1009 FAKLREMLNQAKAN
-1023 VTVAQ
+1023 VTMAQ

>member
-75 IAKTAAGLMGN
+75 VVKTAAGLMGD
-86 ATHKEDTKRT
+86 ATHKQETKST
-96 MQDLSAKRDEIA
+96 MQDFSAKRDEIA

-134 GAAKG
+134 GATRG

-157 VQNIDLNKAKGQA
+157 VQNTDLNKAKGQA

-200 AYKANEGGTDA
+200 AYKVNEGGTDA

-290 GGAMGGGNAIA
+290 GGAMGGGNALA

-308 RSVKGANDVA
+308 RSVKGANDIA
-318 PKDFNTTNDAMAENT
+318 PKDTNITNDAMAENT
-333 SIAPEQ
+333 SVAPEQ

-349 KNSNTIKDGI
+349 KTPNTIKDGI

-559 PDNQAWANKVD
+559 PDNQAWADKVD

-622 GNTLSRLKTLGKLA
+622 GNTLSRLKTLGKIA

-664 GVDANGGDR
+664 SVDANGGDR
-673 LANNNMASANNTATA
+673 LANNSATA
-688 SKNPLVNALGSAKN
+688 SKNPLVNAVGTAKN
-702 IASNLNGLQKTAG
+702 IASNLNSLQATSDG
-715 GDNNL
+715 GNNL

-735 YKWLDGGAPTLR
+735 YNWLDGAAPTLR
-747 AGGINNLQNI
+747 SGGINNLQNI
-757 VNRQVAGGIADNAV
+757 VNRQAAGGIADNAV
-771 SDLRDKEYE
+771 SDLRDKEYGE
-780 KQANQAISDAV
+780 QANQAISDAV
-791 GQYGAGVLNYI
+791 NQYGTGVLNYI
-802 GTDATNGLS
+802 GADATNDLS
-811 DGRLAQLQSVAGQYP
+811 DGRLAQLQSVASQYP
-826 AEADASAMLAGAMT
+826 AETDASAMLAGAIT

-897 SAASEKTNELTASQQ
+897 SAESEKTNELTASQQ
-912 TQMTNLNNSLATR
+912 TQMTNLNNSLATL

>member
-75 IAKTAAGLMGN
+75 IVRTTAGLIGN
-86 ATHKEDTKRT
+86 ETHKQDTKST
-96 MQDLSAKRDEIA
+96 MQDFSAKRDEIA

-134 GAAKG
+134 GATKG

-157 VQNIDLNKAKGQA
+157 VQNTDLNKAKGQA

-182 GLGVAGNVAS
+182 GLGVPGNVAS

-248 QAGRSALSG
+248 QAGKSALSG

-290 GGAMGGGNAIA
+290 GGAMGGGNALA

-308 RSVKGANDVA
+308 KSIKGANDVG
-318 PKDFNTTNDAMAENT
+318 PKDLNTTNDAMAENT
-333 SIAPEQ
+333 SIAPGQ

-349 KNSNTIKDGI
+349 KNPNTIKDGI

-544 EINSKIDTNALKSIL
+544 EINSKIDANALKSIL
-559 PDNQAWANKVD
+559 PGNQAWANKVD

-611 DAGTLM
+611 DAGTMM

-636 QSKISNSDNARQKQ
+636 QSKISNSDNAKQKQ

-664 GVDANGGDR
+664 SVDANGGNR
-673 LANNNMASANNTATA
+673 TANNTATA

-702 IASNLNGLQKTAG
+702 IASNLNSLQATSDG
-715 GDNNL
+715 GNNL
-720 AKYLAGQANDLGGNF
+720 AKYLAGQANDLGGNL
-735 YKWLDGGAPTLR
+735 YNWLDGAAPTLR

-771 SDLRDKEYE
+771 SDLRDKEYGE
-780 KQANQAISDAV
+780 QANQAISDAV
-791 GQYGAGVLNYI
+791 NQYGAGVLNYI
-802 GTDATNGLS
+802 GADATNGLS

-826 AEADASAMLAGAMT
+826 AETDASAMLAGAIT

-874 TAYGQLAD
+874 TAYSQLAD

-897 SAASEKTNELTASQQ
+897 SAESEKSNELTASQQ
-912 TQMTNLNNSLATR
+912 TQMTNLNNSLATL

>member
-54 LENIFG
+54 LESIFG

-75 IAKTAAGLMGN
+75 IVKTTAGLIGN
-86 ATHKEDTKRT
+86 ETHKQDTKST

-124 ASQDFWNEIK
+124 ASQDFWNEVK
-134 GAAKG
+134 GATKG

-157 VQNIDLNKAKGQA
+157 VQNTDLNKAKGQA

-182 GLGVAGNVAS
+182 GLGVYGNVAS

-211 DVWNDKTTLARIGAG
+211 DVWSDKATLARIGAG

-248 QAGRSALSG
+248 QAGKSALSG

-275 VLSGALSGA
+275 VLSGALAGA

-290 GGAMGGGNAIA
+290 GGAMGGGNALA

-308 RSVKGANDVA
+308 RSAKGANDVV
-318 PKDFNTTNDAMAENT
+318 PKDLNTTNDAMTENT
-333 SIAPEQ
+333 SVAPEQ

-446 LKHTMDEYYNS
+446 LKHTMDQYYNS

-484 QDGTMSR
+484 QDGAMSR

-544 EINSKIDTNALKSIL
+544 EINSKIDANALKSIL
-559 PDNQAWANKVD
+559 PGNQAWANKVD
-570 KFAANAKTVQ
+570 KFAADAKTVQ

-611 DAGTLM
+611 DAGTMM

-636 QSKISNSDNARQKQ
+636 QSKISNSDNAKQKQ

-664 GVDANGGDR
+664 SVDANVGDR
-673 LANNNMASANNTATA
+673 MANNNMASTNNTATA
-688 SKNPLVNALGSAKN
+688 SKNPLVNAFGSAKN
-702 IASNLNGLQKTAG
+702 IASNLNSLQATAG

-720 AKYLAGQANDLGGNF
+720 AKYLAGQVNDLGGNF
-735 YKWLDGGAPTLR
+735 YNWLDGAAPTLR

-757 VNRQVAGGIADNAV
+757 VNRKVAGGIADNAV
-771 SDLRDKEYE
+771 SDLRDQEYKE
-780 KQANQAISDAV
+780 QANQAISDAV
-791 GQYGAGVLNYI
+791 NQYGAGVLNYI
-802 GTDATNGLS
+802 GADATNGLS
-811 DGRLAQLQSVAGQYP
+811 DGRLAQLQSIAGQYP
-826 AEADASAMLAGAMT
+826 AETDASAMLVGAMT
-840 AEQNNPMSEQMAQI
+840 AEQNDPMSEQMAQI
-854 GNQMTQISQA
+854 GNQMTQLSQA

-874 TAYGQLAD
+874 TAYSQLAD
-882 LYAQAYKMYDALNAT
+882 LYSQAYKMYDALNAN
-897 SAASEKTNELTASQQ
+897 SAASDAPNELTASQQ
-912 TQMTNLNNSLATR
+912 TQMTNLNNSLATL

>member
-75 IAKTAAGLMGN
+75 IAKTAVGLIGN
-86 ATHKEDTKRT
+86 ETHKQDTKNT
-96 MQDLSAKRDEIA
+96 MQDFSAKRDEIA

-134 GAAKG
+134 GATKG

-157 VQNIDLNKAKGQA
+157 VQNTDLNKAKGQA
-170 INTIG
+170 INTFG

-192 GALGGVAD
+192 GALGGIAD

-248 QAGRSALSG
+248 QAGKSALSG

-275 VLSGALSGA
+275 VLSGALAGA

-290 GGAMGGGNAIA
+290 GGAMGGGNALA

-308 RSVKGANDVA
+308 RSAKGANDVV
-318 PKDFNTTNDAMAENT
+318 PKDLNTTNDAMTENT

-349 KNSNTIKDGI
+349 KSSNTIKDGI

-544 EINSKIDTNALKSIL
+544 EINSKIDANALKSIL
-559 PDNQAWANKVD
+559 PGNQAWANKVD
-570 KFAANAKTVQ
+570 KFAAGAKTVQ

-636 QSKISNSDNARQKQ
+636 QSKISNSDNAKQKQ

-664 GVDANGGDR
+664 SVDANGGDR
-673 LANNNMASANNTATA
+673 MANNTATA
-688 SKNPLVNALGSAKN
+688 SKNPLANAFGSAKN
-702 IASNLNGLQKTAG
+702 IASNLNSLQATAG

-720 AKYLAGQANDLGGNF
+720 AKYLAGQVNDLGGNF
-735 YKWLDGGAPTLR
+735 YNWLDGAAPTLR

-771 SDLRDKEYE
+771 SDLRDQEYKE
-780 KQANQAISDAV
+780 QANQAISDAV
-791 GQYGAGVLNYI
+791 NQYGAGVLNYI
-802 GTDATNGLS
+802 GADATNGLS

-826 AEADASAMLAGAMT
+826 AETDASAMLVGAMT

-854 GNQMTQISQA
+854 GNQMTQLSQA

-874 TAYGQLAD
+874 TAYSQLAD
-882 LYAQAYKMYDALNAT
+882 LYSQAYKMYDALNAN
-897 SAASEKTNELTASQQ
+897 SAASDASNELTASQQ
-912 TQMTNLNNSLATR
+912 TQMTNLNNSLATL

-986 QDMKAYVALLPTAAD
+986 QDMKAYIALLPTAAD

>member
-75 IAKTAAGLMGN
+75 IVKTTAGLIGN
-86 ATHKEDTKRT
+86 ETHKQDTKST
-96 MQDLSAKRDEIA
+96 MQDFSAKRDEIA

-134 GAAKG
+134 GATKG

-157 VQNIDLNKAKGQA
+157 VQNTDLNKAKGQA

-248 QAGRSALSG
+248 QAGKSALSG

-275 VLSGALSGA
+275 VLSGALTGA

-290 GGAMGGGNAIA
+290 GGAMGGGNALA

-308 RSVKGANDVA
+308 RNINGANDVA
-318 PKDFNTTNDAMAENT
+318 PKDSNITNDAMAENT

-349 KNSNTIKDGI
+349 KSSTTIKDGI

-539 ATEGV
+539 ATDGV
-544 EINSKIDTNALKSIL
+544 EINSKIDANALKSIL
-559 PDNQAWANKVD
+559 PGNQAWANKVD

-636 QSKISNSDNARQKQ
+636 QSKISNSDNAKQKQ

-673 LANNNMASANNTATA
+673 LANNTATA
-688 SKNPLVNALGSAKN
+688 SKNPLVNAFGSAKN
-702 IASNLNGLQKTAG
+702 IASNLNSLQATAG

-720 AKYLAGQANDLGGNF
+720 AKYLAGQVNDLGGNF
-735 YKWLDGGAPTLR
+735 YNWLDGAAPTLR

-757 VNRQVAGGIADNAV
+757 VNRKVAGGIADNAV
-771 SDLRDKEYE
+771 SDLRDQEYKE
-780 KQANQAISDAV
+780 QANQAISDAV
-791 GQYGAGVLNYI
+791 NQYGAGVLNYI
-802 GTDATNGLS
+802 GADATNGLS

-826 AEADASAMLAGAMT
+826 AETDASAMLAGATT

-882 LYAQAYKMYDALNAT
+882 LYAQAYKMYDAI
-897 SAASEKTNELTASQQ
+897 SANSAESDASNELTASQQ
-912 TQMTNLNNSLATR
+912 TQMTNLNNSLATL

-986 QDMKAYVALLPTAAD
+986 QDMKAYIALLPTAAD

>member
-86 ATHKEDTKRT
+86 ATHKQDTKNT

-134 GAAKG
+134 GATRG

-264 GAIMSGATGGN
+264 GAIMSSATGGN

-290 GGAMGGGNAIA
+290 GGAMGGGNALA

-308 RSVKGANDVA
+308 RSIKGANDVA
-318 PKDFNTTNDAMAENT
+318 PKDLNATNNAMAENT

-349 KNSNTIKDGI
+349 KTPNTIKDGI

-472 VFDDVSKKYSTN
+472 VFDDVSKKYLTN

-539 ATEGV
+539 ATDGV

-559 PDNQAWANKVD
+559 PDNQAWADKVD

-636 QSKISNSDNARQKQ
+636 QSKISNSDNAKQKQ

-673 LANNNMASANNTATA
+673 LANNTATA

-702 IASNLNGLQKTAG
+702 IASNLNSLQATSDG
-715 GDNNL
+715 GNNL
-720 AKYLAGQANDLGGNF
+720 AKYLAGQANDLGSNF
-735 YKWLDGGAPTLR
+735 YNWLDGAAPTLR
-747 AGGINNLQNI
+747 AGGINSLQNI

-771 SDLRDKEYE
+771 SDLRDKEYGE
-780 KQANQAISDAV
+780 QANQAISDAV
-791 GQYGAGVLNYI
+791 NQYGAGVLNYI
-802 GTDATNGLS
+802 GADATNGLS
-811 DGRLAQLQSVAGQYP
+811 DGRLAKLQSVAGQYP
-826 AEADASAMLAGAMT
+826 AETDASAMLAGAIT
-840 AEQNNPMSEQMAQI
+840 AEQSNPMSEQMAQI

-897 SAASEKTNELTASQQ
+897 SAESDAPNELTASQQ
-912 TQMTNLNNSLATR
+912 TQMTNLNNSLATL

-986 QDMKAYVALLPTAAD
+986 QDMKAYIALLPTAAD

>member
-75 IAKTAAGLMGN
+75 IVRTTAGLIGN
-86 ATHKEDTKRT
+86 ETHKQDTKST
-96 MQDLSAKRDEIA
+96 MQDFSAKRDEIA

-134 GAAKG
+134 GATKG

-157 VQNIDLNKAKGQA
+157 VQNTDLNKAKGQA

-182 GLGVAGNVAS
+182 GLGVPGNVAS

-248 QAGRSALSG
+248 QAGKSALSG

-290 GGAMGGGNAIA
+290 GGAMGGGNALA

-308 RSVKGANDVA
+308 KSIKGANDVG
-318 PKDFNTTNDAMAENT
+318 PKDLNTTNDAMAENT
-333 SIAPEQ
+333 SIAPGQ

-349 KNSNTIKDGI
+349 KNPNTIKDGI

-559 PDNQAWANKVD
+559 PDNQAWADKVD

-673 LANNNMASANNTATA
+673 LANNNMISANNTATA
-688 SKNPLVNALGSAKN
+688 PKNPLVNAFGSAKN
-702 IASNLNGLQKTAG
+702 IASNLNSLQATAG
-715 GDNNL
+715 GGNNL

-735 YKWLDGGAPTLR
+735 YNWLDGAAPTLR

-771 SDLRDKEYE
+771 SDLRDQEYKE
-780 KQANQAISDAV
+780 QANQAISDAV
-791 GQYGAGVLNYI
+791 NQYGAGVLNYI
-802 GTDATNGLS
+802 GADATNGLS
-811 DGRLAQLQSVAGQYP
+811 DGRLAQLQAVAGQYP
-826 AEADASAMLAGAMT
+826 AETDASAMLAGATT

-882 LYAQAYKMYDALNAT
+882 LYSQAYKMYDALNAN
-897 SAASEKTNELTASQQ
+897 SAASDASNELTASQQ
-912 TQMTNLNNSLATR
+912 TQMTNLNNSLATL

-940 LAGNLSEFANSITGG
+940 LSGNLSEFANSITGG

>member
-60 GIAEGIGDAAATVGN
+60 GIAEGIGDAVATAGN
-75 IAKTAAGLMGN
+75 IAKTAVGLIGN
-86 ATHKEDTKRT
+86 ETHKEDTKRT

-134 GAAKG
+134 GATKG

-157 VQNIDLNKAKGQA
+157 VQNTDLNKAKGQA
-170 INTIG
+170 INTFG

-192 GALGGVAD
+192 GALGGIAD

-248 QAGRSALSG
+248 QAGKSALSG

-275 VLSGALSGA
+275 VLSGALAGA

-290 GGAMGGGNAIA
+290 GGAMGGGNALA

-308 RSVKGANDVA
+308 RNINGANDVA
-318 PKDFNTTNDAMAENT
+318 PKDSNITNDAMTENT

-339 TMDAVKPQQA
+339 TMDAVNPQQA
-349 KNSNTIKDGI
+349 KSSNTIKDGI

-446 LKHTMDEYYNS
+446 LKHTMDQYYNS

-544 EINSKIDTNALKSIL
+544 EINSKIDANALKSIL
-559 PDNQAWANKVD
+559 PGNQAWANKVD
-570 KFAANAKTVQ
+570 KFAADAKTVQ

-636 QSKISNSDNARQKQ
+636 QSKISNSDNAKQKQ

-664 GVDANGGDR
+664 SVDANGGDR
-673 LANNNMASANNTATA
+673 MANNTATA
-688 SKNPLVNALGSAKN
+688 SKNPLANAFGNAKN
-702 IASNLNGLQKTAG
+702 IASNLNSLQATAG

-720 AKYLAGQANDLGGNF
+720 AKYLAGQVNDLGGNF
-735 YKWLDGGAPTLR
+735 YNWLDGAAPTLR

-757 VNRQVAGGIADNAV
+757 VNRKVAGGIADNAV
-771 SDLRDKEYE
+771 SDLRDQEYKE
-780 KQANQAISDAV
+780 QANQAISDAV
-791 GQYGAGVLNYI
+791 NQYGAGVLNYI
-802 GTDATNGLS
+802 GADATSGLS
-811 DGRLAQLQSVAGQYP
+811 NDRLAQLQSIAGQYP
-826 AEADASAMLAGAMT
+826 AETDASAMLAGAIT

-854 GNQMTQISQA
+854 GNQMTQLSQA

-882 LYAQAYKMYDALNAT
+882 LYSQAYKMYDALNAN
-897 SAASEKTNELTASQQ
+897 SAASDASNELTASQQ
-912 TQMTNLNNSLATR
+912 TQMTNLNNSLATL

-986 QDMKAYVALLPTAAD
+986 QDMKAYIALLPTAAD

-1023 VTVAQ
+1023 VTIAQ

>member
-75 IAKTAAGLMGN
+75 IVKTTAGLIGN
-86 ATHKEDTKRT
+86 ETHKQDTKST
-96 MQDLSAKRDEIA
+96 MQDFSAKRDEIA

-134 GAAKG
+134 GATKG

-157 VQNIDLNKAKGQA
+157 VQNTDLNKAKGQA

-182 GLGVAGNVAS
+182 GLGVYGNVAS
-192 GALGGVAD
+192 GALGGIAD

-248 QAGRSALSG
+248 QAGKSALSG

-275 VLSGALSGA
+275 VLSGALAGA

-290 GGAMGGGNAIA
+290 GGAMGGGNALA
-301 GRIMSGV
+301 GRVMSGV
-308 RSVKGANDVA
+308 RNINGEKDVA
-318 PKDFNTTNDAMAENT
+318 TKDHNIANDAMAENT

-339 TMDAVKPQQA
+339 TIDAVKPQQA

-385 IRLTDKTKLSRAAE
+385 IRFTDKTKLSRAAE

-446 LKHTMDEYYNS
+446 LKHTMDQYYNS

-544 EINSKIDTNALKSIL
+544 EINSKIDANALKSIL
-559 PDNQAWANKVD
+559 PGNQAWANKVD
-570 KFAANAKTVQ
+570 KFAADAKTVQ

-636 QSKISNSDNARQKQ
+636 QSKISNSDNAKQKQ

-664 GVDANGGDR
+664 SVDANRGDR
-673 LANNNMASANNTATA
+673 MANNNMVSANNTATA
-688 SKNPLVNALGSAKN
+688 SKNPLVNAYGSAKN
-702 IASNLNGLQKTAG
+702 IASNLNSLQTTADG
-715 GDNNL
+715 GNNL

-735 YKWLDGGAPTLR
+735 YNWLDGAAPTLR

-757 VNRQVAGGIADNAV
+757 VNRKVAGGIADNAV
-771 SDLRDKEYE
+771 SDLRDQEYKE
-780 KQANQAISDAV
+780 QANQAISDAV
-791 GQYGAGVLNYI
+791 NQYGAGVLNYI
-802 GTDATNGLS
+802 GADATNGLS
-811 DGRLAQLQSVAGQYP
+811 DDRLAQLQSVAGQYP
-826 AEADASAMLAGAMT
+826 VETDASAMPVAAIT
-840 AEQNNPMSEQMAQI
+840 AEQSNPMSEQMAQI
-854 GNQMTQISQA
+854 GNQMTQLSQA

-882 LYAQAYKMYDALNAT
+882 LYSQAYKMYDALNAN
-897 SAASEKTNELTASQQ
+897 SAASDASNELTASQQ
-912 TQMTNLNNSLATR
+912 TQMTNLNNSLTSL

-940 LAGNLSEFANSITGG
+940 LAGNLSEFANRFTGG
-955 AANRALANYNSM
+955 AVNRGLANYNNM
-967 RQSVGAAI
+967 RQSIGAAI
-975 VKNLVNLGATE
+975 IKNFVNLGATE
-986 QDMKAYVALLPTAAD
+986 ADMKAYMAMLPTAAD
-1001 SAEQAQDK
+1001 TAEQAQYK
-1009 FDKLRGLINQAKAN
+1009 FAKLREMLNQAKAN
-1023 VTVAQ
+1023 VTMAQ

>member
-75 IAKTAAGLMGN
+75 IAKTAVGLMGDK
-86 ATHKEDTKRT
+86 THKEDTKRT

-124 ASQDFWNEIK
+124 ASQDFWNEVK
-134 GAAKG
+134 GATNG

-157 VQNIDLNKAKGQA
+157 VQNTDLNKAKGQA

-182 GLGVAGNVAS
+182 GLGVYGNVAS

-238 KLGAGKTVLG
+238 KLGAGRTVLG
-248 QAGRSALSG
+248 QAGKSALSG

-290 GGAMGGGNAIA
+290 GGAMGGGNALA

-308 RSVKGANDVA
+308 RNINGANDVA
-318 PKDFNTTNDAMAENT
+318 SKDQNITNDAMAENT

-339 TMDAVKPQQA
+339 TMDAVKPQKA

-385 IRLTDKTKLSRAAE
+385 IRFTDKTKLSRAAE

-406 LGLTDRASI
+406 LGLTDRAGI

-446 LKHTMDEYYNS
+446 LKHTMDQYYNS

-544 EINSKIDTNALKSIL
+544 EINSKIDANALKSIL
-559 PDNQAWANKVD
+559 PGNQAWANKVD
-570 KFAANAKTVQ
+570 KFAADAKTVQ

-636 QSKISNSDNARQKQ
+636 QSKISNSDNAKQKQ

-664 GVDANGGDR
+664 SVGTNGGDR
-673 LANNNMASANNTATA
+673 MANNMVSTNNTATA
-688 SKNPLVNALGSAKN
+688 SKNPLVNAFGSAKN
-702 IASNLNGLQKTAG
+702 IASNLNSLQATAG

-720 AKYLAGQANDLGGNF
+720 AKYLAGQANELGGNF
-735 YKWLDGGAPTLR
+735 YNWLDGAAPTLH
-747 AGGINNLQNI
+747 AGSINSLQNI

-771 SDLRDKEYE
+771 SDLRDKEYGE
-780 KQANQAISDAV
+780 QANQAISGAV
-791 GQYGAGVLNYI
+791 NQYGAGVLNYI
-802 GTDATNGLS
+802 GADATNGLS
-811 DGRLAQLQSVAGQYP
+811 DDRLAQLQSVAGQYP
-826 AEADASAMLAGAMT
+826 AETDASAMT

-854 GNQMTQISQA
+854 GNQMTQLSQA

-874 TAYGQLAD
+874 TAYSQLAD
-882 LYAQAYKMYDALNAT
+882 LYSQAYKMYDALNAN
-897 SAASEKTNELTASQQ
+897 SAASDASSELTASQQ
-912 TQMTNLNNSLATR
+912 TQMTNLNNSLATL

-986 QDMKAYVALLPTAAD
+986 QDMKAYIALLPTAAD

>member
-23 RAKAQQDAGAGLTGT
+23 RAKAQQDAGAGLTST

-44 ETASPSKKSF
+44 ETATPSKKSF

-60 GIAEGIGDAAATVGN
+60 GIAEGIGDAVATAGN
-75 IAKTAAGLMGN
+75 IAKTAVGWMGN
-86 ATHKEDTKRT
+86 ETHKQDTKNT
-96 MQDLSAKRDEIA
+96 MQDFSAKRDEIA

-134 GAAKG
+134 GATKG
-139 TQEKLKKS
+139 TQDKLKKS

-170 INTIG
+170 INAYGTL
-175 NMLDVVP
+175 LDVVP

-275 VLSGALSGA
+275 ALSGALSGA

-290 GGAMGGGNAIA
+290 GGAMGGGNALA

-318 PKDFNTTNDAMAENT
+318 PKDLNTTNDAMAENT

-349 KNSNTIKDGI
+349 KTPNSIKDGI

-559 PDNQAWANKVD
+559 PDNQAWADKVD

-673 LANNNMASANNTATA
+673 LANNMASTNNTATA
-688 SKNPLVNALGSAKN
+688 SKNPLVNAVGTAKN
-702 IASNLNGLQKTAG
+702 IASNLNSLQATSDG
-715 GDNNL
+715 GSNL
-720 AKYLAGQANDLGGNF
+720 AKYLAGQANDLGANF
-735 YKWLDGGAPTLR
+735 YNWLDGAAPTIR

-771 SDLRDKEYE
+771 SDLRDKEYGE
-780 KQANQAISDAV
+780 QANQAISDAV
-791 GQYGAGVLNYI
+791 NQYGAGVLNYI
-802 GTDATNGLS
+802 GADATNGLS
-811 DGRLAQLQSVAGQYP
+811 DDRLAQLQAVAGQYP
-826 AEADASAMLAGAMT
+826 AETDTSAMLAGAMT
-840 AEQNNPMSEQMAQI
+840 VEQNNPMSEQMAQI

-874 TAYGQLAD
+874 TAYGQLSD

-897 SAASEKTNELTASQQ
+897 SAESEKSNELTTSQQ
-912 TQMTNLNNSLATR
+912 TQLTNLNNSLATL

-986 QDMKAYVALLPTAAD
+986 QDMKAYIALLPTAAD